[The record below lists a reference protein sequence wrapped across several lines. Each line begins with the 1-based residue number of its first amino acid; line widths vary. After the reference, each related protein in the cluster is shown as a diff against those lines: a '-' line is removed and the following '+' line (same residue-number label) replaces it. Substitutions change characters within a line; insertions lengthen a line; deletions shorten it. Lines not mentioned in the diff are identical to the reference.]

1 MAQLSSMLWT
11 CGKQADKAVFLQMY
25 IFYQDRS
32 SVTHDCVNLVVL
44 LLFPCLPLPVP
55 LAIFPEQFACFRQ
68 RKAKGDVAQSQKKAA
83 KRKGSA
89 VHTHDLPKE
98 EHPVAARGAGK
109 GLGAQAEDTNL
120 PEARTEAQVNFSV
133 HSLRCT
139 AGNKCCRWLF
149 WEVECLLVLATSCP
163 LEVSELLLFLPHLL
177 SKTSP
182 WCGLG
187 SC

>member
-1 MAQLSSMLWT
+1 
-11 CGKQADKAVFLQMY
+11 MY

-55 LAIFPEQFACFRQ
+55 LAIFPEQFAYFRQ

-98 EHPVAARGAGK
+98 EHPVAPRGAG
-109 GLGAQAEDTNL
+109 EDTEGQGEGTSP
-120 PEARTEAQVNFSV
+120 PEATREVNLSV
-133 HSLRCT
+133 SCLCS
-139 AGNKCCRWLF
+139 APVCR
-149 WEVECLLVLATSCP
+149 
-163 LEVSELLLFLPHLL
+163 
-177 SKTSP
+177 
-182 WCGLG
+182 
-187 SC
+187 